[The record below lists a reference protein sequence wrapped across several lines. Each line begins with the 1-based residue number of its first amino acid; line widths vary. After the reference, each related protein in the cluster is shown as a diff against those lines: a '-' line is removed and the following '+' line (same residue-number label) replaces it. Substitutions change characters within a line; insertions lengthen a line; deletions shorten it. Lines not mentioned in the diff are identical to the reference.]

1 MNLPK
6 LGDNLQPG
14 SFLFPTERS
23 VSEGFAGLG
32 LSRETLAAI
41 SRAKLGLPTPLQM
54 KVIPPALLGRDIVA
68 VSAPGSGRTTAF
80 LIGLI
85 ERLGNLAGTRA
96 LVLARTKQ
104 RITEIHEHFDLLAK
118 ERPFKVT
125 EILPGGSM
133 AAQEQELRERR
144 HLMLAVPQRLTE
156 HMDKGAVNFSSI
168 EMVVLDAADDM
179 VADGLLPQ
187 LKRIVTRL
195 PPRRQT
201 LIFTRSLLDSL
212 ASFAR
217 TYLRDPILIEV
228 ASSEAAPVPVA
239 ASAPAVVPPAPRPV
253 GAPAPSPVPA
263 VRTAPRVTP
272 PKPAAPSATS
282 AKAKAAPSKAKA
294 KAKPAAKKA
303 AKPAA
308 KKKASKK
315 R

>member
-1 MNLPK
+1 M
-6 LGDNLQPG
+6 
-14 SFLFPTERS
+14 
-23 VSEGFAGLG
+23 SEGFASLG
-32 LSRETLAAI
+32 LTRDTMANIA
-41 SRAKLGLPTPLQM
+41 RAKLGLPTPLQM

-85 ERLGNLAGTRA
+85 ERLGHLAGTRA

-104 RITEIHEHFDLLAK
+104 RIAEVHEHFDQLAHG
-118 ERPFKVT
+118 RPFKVT

-133 AAQEQELRERR
+133 TAQENELRERR
-144 HLMLAVPQRLTE
+144 HLLLAVPQRLTE

-201 LIFTRSLLDSL
+201 LIFTRSLIDPL
-212 ASFAR
+212 AAFAR

-228 ASSEAAPVPVA
+228 ASTEVAVAAPAPQPEPEEVEEESAPVP
-239 ASAPAVVPPAPRPV
+239 APKKV
-253 GAPAPSPVPA
+253 
-263 VRTAPRVTP
+263 
-272 PKPAAPSATS
+272 APSAKS
-282 AKAKAAPSKAKA
+282 
-294 KAKPAAKKA
+294 AKPAKPARPAKPKARKPAPKKA
-303 AKPAA
+303 G
-308 KKKASKK
+308 KK

>member
-1 MNLPK
+1 M
-6 LGDNLQPG
+6 
-14 SFLFPTERS
+14 
-23 VSEGFAGLG
+23 SEGFASLG
-32 LSRETLAAI
+32 LTRDTMTNIA
-41 SRAKLGLPTPLQM
+41 RAKLGLPTPLQM

-85 ERLGNLAGTRA
+85 ERLGHLAGTRA

-104 RITEIHEHFDLLAK
+104 RIAEIHEHFDQLANG
-118 ERPFKVT
+118 RPFKVT
-125 EILPGGSM
+125 EILPGGAM
-133 AAQEQELRERR
+133 AAQENELRERR
-144 HLMLAVPQRLTE
+144 HLLLAVPQRLTE

-201 LIFTRSLLDSL
+201 LIFTRSLIDPL
-212 ASFAR
+212 AAFAR

-228 ASSEAAPVPVA
+228 ASTEVTAVAPAPEPVEEAAPEPR
-239 ASAPAVVPPAPRPV
+239 PATKKPAP
-253 GAPAPSPVPA
+253 
-263 VRTAPRVTP
+263 TA
-272 PKPAAPSATS
+272 KS
-282 AKAKAAPSKAKA
+282 
-294 KAKPAAKKA
+294 AKPAKPARA
-303 AKPAA
+303 AKPKATKKPA
-308 KKKASKK
+308 PKKAGKK

>member
-1 MNLPK
+1 M
-6 LGDNLQPG
+6 
-14 SFLFPTERS
+14 
-23 VSEGFAGLG
+23 SEGFGSLG

-41 SRAKLGLPTPLQM
+41 SRAKLGPPTPLQM

-80 LIGLI
+80 LLGLI
-85 ERLGNLAGTRA
+85 ERLGHLAGTRA
-96 LVLARTKQ
+96 LILARTKQ
-104 RITEIHEHFDLLAK
+104 RISEIHEHFDELAHG
-118 ERPFKVT
+118 RAFKVT

-144 HLMLAVPQRLTE
+144 HLLLAVPQRLTE

-179 VADGLLPQ
+179 VGDGLLAQ

-201 LIFTRSLLDSL
+201 LIFTRSLIDPL
-212 ASFAR
+212 AAFAR

-228 ASSEAAPVPVA
+228 PSSQATVAPAPQPAIAQAAPQIVPPPPRPVPV
-239 ASAPAVVPPAPRPV
+239 PRPPQS
-253 GAPAPSPVPA
+253 ARPKPKPSPA
-263 VRTAPRVTP
+263 
-272 PKPAAPSATS
+272 
-282 AKAKAAPSKAKA
+282 AKAK
-294 KAKPAAKKA
+294 KPAKKSKPAPKKA
-303 AKPAA
+303 AKAG
-308 KKKASKK
+308 KK

>member
-1 MNLPK
+1 M
-6 LGDNLQPG
+6 
-14 SFLFPTERS
+14 
-23 VSEGFAGLG
+23 SEGFASLG
-32 LSRETLAAI
+32 LTRDTMTNIA
-41 SRAKLGLPTPLQM
+41 RAKLGLPTPLQM

-85 ERLGNLAGTRA
+85 ERLGHLAGTRA

-104 RITEIHEHFDLLAK
+104 RIAEIHEHFDQLANG
-118 ERPFKVT
+118 RPFKVT
-125 EILPGGSM
+125 EILPGGAM
-133 AAQEQELRERR
+133 AAQENELRERR
-144 HLMLAVPQRLTE
+144 HLLLAVPQRLTE

-201 LIFTRSLLDSL
+201 LIFTRSLIDPL
-212 ASFAR
+212 AAFAR

-228 ASSEAAPVPVA
+228 ASTEVT
-239 ASAPAVVPPAPRPV
+239 AV
-253 GAPAPSPVPA
+253 APAPEPVEEA
-263 VRTAPRVTP
+263 ASEPRP
-272 PKPAAPSATS
+272 PTKKPAPT
-282 AKAKAAPSKAKA
+282 AKS
-294 KAKPAAKKA
+294 AKPAKPARA
-303 AKPAA
+303 AKPKATKKPA
-308 KKKASKK
+308 PKKAGKK

>member
-1 MNLPK
+1 M
-6 LGDNLQPG
+6 
-14 SFLFPTERS
+14 
-23 VSEGFAGLG
+23 VSEGFASLG
-32 LSRETLAAI
+32 LSRETSSAI
-41 SRAKLGLPTPLQM
+41 AHAKIGVPTPLQM

-68 VSAPGSGRTTAF
+68 VSAEGSGRTTAF
-80 LIGLI
+80 LLSLV

-104 RITEIHEHFDLLAK
+104 RLQEIHQHFDQLSVG
-118 ERPFKVT
+118 RPFKVT

-133 AAQEQELRERR
+133 AAQETELRERR
-144 HLMLAVPQRLTE
+144 HLRLAVPQRLTE

-228 ASSEAAPVPVA
+228 ASSEATQVVAMPEDTQIDIERPVDV
-239 ASAPAVVPPAPRPV
+239 APAHRPAARKAPRTQ
-253 GAPAPSPVPA
+253 SK
-263 VRTAPRVTP
+263 P
-272 PKPAAPSATS
+272 PKAR
-282 AKAKAAPSKAKA
+282 AKG
-294 KAKPAAKKA
+294 KAKPAKKSARPAKKKA
-303 AKPAA
+303 AK
-308 KKKASKK
+308 K